1 MDDVPF
7 FGHVLTKD
15 GIQPD
20 ESKVKLILDWPIPE
34 NQKELQ
40 QLMGSVNY
48 LSKFLALLSDLHAP
62 LQPLL
67 KKDSEFVWTDT
78 HTIDTLSIASNNMFQ
93 MMLDYNFLILA
104 HLCSSKLM
112 HQNEVLVQLCS
123 SAILLSKTHHL
134 QRFLTIYIQSL
145 MLVKLCQRQN
155 QTTPILSENCLVLFL
170 Q

>member
-1 MDDVPF
+1 
-7 FGHVLTKD
+7 
-15 GIQPD
+15 
-20 ESKVKLILDWPIPE
+20 
-34 NQKELQ
+34 
-40 QLMGSVNY
+40 MGSVNY
-48 LSKFLALLSDLHAP
+48 LSKFLAFLSDLHAP

-78 HTIDTLSIASNNMFQ
+78 HTIAFNRIKEHVSNDVRLQLF
-93 MMLDYNFLILA
+93 D
-104 HLCSSKLM
+104 SSKPLFIKVDAS
-112 HQNEVLVQLCS
+112 NEVLVHLCF

>member
-1 MDDVPF
+1 MDNVPF

-20 ESKVKLILDWPIPE
+20 ESKVKLILDWPVPE

-40 QLMGSVNY
+40 QFMASVNY
-48 LSKFLALLSDLHAP
+48 LSKFLAFLLALHAP

-67 KKDSEFVWTDT
+67 RKDSEFIWTDT
-78 HTIDTLSIASNNMFQ
+78 HTIAFNHIKQHISNDVRLQ
-93 MMLDYNFLILA
+93 FLIPPN
-104 HLCSSKLM
+104 LCSSKLM
-112 HQNEVLVQLCS
+112 HQKELLVLLCFN
-123 SAILLSKTHHL
+123 AILLSKTHHL
-134 QRFLTIYIQSL
+134 QRFLTICIQSL
-145 MLVKLCQRQN
+145 MSVKLCQLQN